1 MRISSTDIAI
11 SKKVCVQKS
20 PLLKEFTKVSFFFLK
35 SVLEPYGA
43 CSMRLQ
49 KKKTTPCVSHAL
61 CSFARV
67 TRLRDKR
74 GWSVS
79 QCGGCRWAPVKEVWV
94 GGFTHSCG
102 TFGFVEQTT

>member
-1 MRISSTDIAI
+1 MRISSTATAI

-20 PLLKEFTKVSFFFLK
+20 PLLEEFSKVSFFFLK
-35 SVLEPYGA
+35 SVLEPYGV

-49 KKKTTPCVSHAL
+49 RKTTPCVSHAL

-67 TRLRDKR
+67 TQLRDKR

-79 QCGGCRWAPVKEVWV
+79 QCAGCGGPLLKR
-94 GGFTHSCG
+94 
-102 TFGFVEQTT
+102 FGLENSLTLAAHLVL